1 MEIGIK
7 IFNRNDHSY
16 ISQLCVISFRILFG
30 LQIELT
36 LDLNEMKANALIM
49 DLLYLNI
56 IGAGIYFPG
65 DFFLN
70 FLKK

>member
-1 MEIGIK
+1 MESKYLIEMITV
-7 IFNRNDHSY
+7 IYPN
-16 ISQLCVISFRILFG
+16 CVISFRILFG